1 MQNFKMLSFC
11 AVFNYS
17 NRADREKDKS
27 SYRFPSFVKNNGEEG
42 LKLQKSRR
50 EKWLAQMSR
59 KDLTE
64 RKLENTRVC
73 SDHFLTGKLLDIY
86 Y

>member
-1 MQNFKMLSFC
+1 MPSFC
-11 AVFNYS
+11 AVFNCS

-27 SYRFPSFVKNNGEEG
+27 YYRFPSIIRNNGEEG
-42 LKLQKSRR
+42 LKLSKLRR
-50 EKWLAQMSR
+50 EKWIAQICR

-73 SDHFLTGKLLDIY
+73 SDHFLTGKLLGICY
-86 Y
+86 